1 MVDKK
6 KKQKA
11 DIYQKK
17 TKRIIL
23 RIIIF
28 IIGVVL
34 QIIGQGLNGY
44 RGLGIQFVSLILL
57 LLVLWDYNRGYK

>member
-1 MVDKK
+1 MD
-6 KKQKA
+6 KKQKQNT

-23 RIIIF
+23 RIIVF
-28 IIGVVL
+28 IVGVIL

-57 LLVLWDYNRGYK
+57 LLVLWDYNRSYK

>member
-1 MVDKK
+1 MDKK
-6 KKQKA
+6 KKQNT

-23 RIIIF
+23 RIIVF
-28 IIGVVL
+28 IVGVIL

-57 LLVLWDYNRGYK
+57 LLVLWDYNRSYK